1 MKRAEAEKLD
11 RLIGQIDALHREI
24 SAAGKKSGTDAVNEF
39 KLGFI
44 NTVLGAANDFLGNAR
59 PFPGFQQFDI
69 VSLPSNS
76 DVTFMLAQYAE
87 ALELIRSRS
96 IEKDYSG
103 WHYALSD
110 GSSRIPTGP
119 PESLNRSG

>member
-11 RLIGQIDALHREI
+11 RLIGQVDALHREI

-44 NTVLGAANDFLGNAR
+44 NTVLSAANDFLGNAR
-59 PFPGFQQFDI
+59 PFPGFEKFNGE
-69 VSLPSNS
+69 SLPSNS

-87 ALELIRSRS
+87 ALELIRSRN
-96 IEKDYSG
+96 IEKDYAG
-103 WHYALSD
+103 WRYALSD
-110 GSSRIPTGP
+110 DSSRIPTAP
-119 PESLNRSG
+119 PGSLKRSG